1 MDSTEIKNIESRI
14 FGRKRFA
21 RDLLTEYGFRVSGG
35 VSRYE
40 TFIMSGDLK
49 AVIEIGEDS
58 KVRGVVMDPQT
69 EDEFTQFRAPVY
81 NGTYVNSVRS
91 EYEDLLNDI
100 AAKCCTDVLFASD
113 QSNRITNLIA
123 KEYGVAPDFPWSSD
137 DYGTAGVVRHSDTGK
152 WFGLIMNIKRK
163 SLAGETSEEL
173 VDVINLKIAEE
184 DGEILKSED
193 GIYPA
198 FHMNHR
204 LWISAVLD
212 DTLSD
217 EKVMELIGESFRLT
231 DRKKKAPAKK

>member
-1 MDSTEIKNIESRI
+1 M
-14 FGRKRFA
+14 
-21 RDLLTEYGFRVSGG
+21 
-35 VSRYE
+35 
-40 TFIMSGDLK
+40 
-49 AVIEIGEDS
+49 
-58 KVRGVVMDPQT
+58 
-69 EDEFTQFRAPVY
+69 
-81 NGTYVNSVRS
+81 
-91 EYEDLLNDI
+91 
-100 AAKCCTDVLFASD
+100 FASD
-113 QSNRITNLIA
+113 QSNRITDLIA
-123 KEYGVAPDFPWSSD
+123 KEYGVAPDFPWSSE

-184 DGEILKSED
+184 DGEILRSED

-217 EKVMELIGESFRLT
+217 ERVMELIGESFRLT